1 MENIIFG
8 TEGSH
13 PEFYAMEKIE
23 KYGPDTNIFGTNCP
37 MYDVI
42 LDEAFKLKFIV
53 AEQCCP
59 TPTQAYPTV
68 LNLEITPED
77 LGDYTKLM
85 I

>member
-1 MENIIFG
+1 MYYLSEDRANTSLFLESPIWKNIIFG

-42 LDEAFKLKFIV
+42 LDEAFKLKFENHI
-53 AEQCCP
+53 
-59 TPTQAYPTV
+59 
-68 LNLEITPED
+68 L
-77 LGDYTKLM
+77 
-85 I
+85 